1 MSYDLDAAI
10 DIAASP
16 ARVWAVLADFSRY
29 PDWNPFIRSITGV
42 QRVDE
47 HLRVHIV
54 PPGGK
59 GMVFKPRVLAVEP
72 ERELRWKGRLLFPGL
87 FDGEHRF
94 RITPNNGGVRFRQSE
109 TFTGLLVALIPAS
122 LWTQTKA
129 GFEAMNE
136 MLKQRAESHAP

>member
-1 MSYDLDAAI
+1 MTLD
-10 DIAASP
+10 DILASLFP
-16 ARVWAVLADFSRY
+16 EGHDVINDHGLLLGSGPLRGGGRAVVT
-29 PDWNPFIRSITGV
+29 PD
-42 QRVDE
+42 E
-47 HLRVHIV
+47 V

-109 TFTGLLVALIPAS
+109 TFTGLFVALMPTS
-122 LWTQTKA
+122 VWTQTKT

-136 MLKQRAESHAP
+136 ALKQRAEDHPP